1 MPQPFA
7 VTHAPRVLLLLLPV
21 RAAAMRPLM
30 VLPAAA
36 WLLLAAALAGVLGV
50 LLLLRVRSTAV
61 LVCAGAIVLLLVPLV
76 LVC

>member
-1 MPQPFA
+1 M
-7 VTHAPRVLLLLLPV
+7 LLLLLPV